1 MKIRTEFV
9 TNSSSTSFGAS
20 FADALAGVLT
30 GLAIFGCDC
39 GGVGSD
45 DDKDVDK
52 SEGSGGGGGEEDSIL
67 KGAMDAA
74 DQAAQAAADQMAAD
88 AAAKDALIGNI
99 LDAEGA
105 KLNAAGS
112 KIDREIDAYTK
123 QWADAQTTADKTD
136 PNYENMNKQYQD
148 YIDYLKSQREQ
159 IEAQKYQLAVTRA
172 EEEAAKAAKSDWI
185 KQQQEDLIQ
194 VQEQKSYLQA
204 VAGGYG
210 QYKNY
215 DIRAV
220 QSQLDALN
228 EREAALRGTLKT
240 NNAEINYTPKER
252 SPIGPDPEIIR
263 LQEEHK
269 RKMDELQNEIN
280 VAKEE
285 RNNARRDELIREQQW
300 QQKVAQNEMSKA
312 SFWNVLTK
320 AGEITQTA
328 ADTGVDILSNLTG
341 PAGKTVKTIYTGLK
355 GVAGGL
361 GEGLANGNMAAELG
375 KGALGG
381 LSDIAK
387 DKLGSFVGDRW
398 GEEAGKAAQNIYNIG
413 AEAGK
418 EMYGTYVDGPEEGKD
433 FLTSIIQSGFKGAT
447 KGALDSSLNV
457 IGDGLLPEGGKIPEN
472 LDWSGINVGTFV
484 NSIRNSNPLTQS
496 FGRTAL
502 KNGLQ
507 SWGTDQGKNFIKGDG
522 VIFDDLN
529 QEFTGELID
538 QAGDVAGEFYTPS
551 VRKGLKNI
559 YETGKAVQNTANN
572 INGFIQQVTNPFPYV
587 Y

>member
-1 MKIRTEFV
+1 LKIRTEFV

-20 FADALAGVLT
+20 FADALAGLLT
-30 GLAIFGCDC
+30 GLAIIGCDC
-39 GGVGSD
+39 GAGSSD
-45 DDKDVDK
+45 EDND
-52 SEGSGGGGGEEDSIL
+52 SSGEEGGGEEDAIL
-67 KGAMDAA
+67 QGAMDAA
-74 DQAAQAAADQMAAD
+74 AQAAKEAAGQMAAD

-99 LDAEGA
+99 LDVEGA

-112 KIDREIDAYTK
+112 KIDQEIEAYSK
-123 QWADAQTTADKTD
+123 HWADAQASADMTD
-136 PNYENMNKQYQD
+136 PNYEKMNQQYRD
-148 YIDYLKSQREQ
+148 YIDYLKSQREK
-159 IEAQKYQLAVTRA
+159 IEAQKYQLAVTLA
-172 EEEAAKAAKSDWI
+172 EEEAAKAAQSDWL

-204 VAGGYG
+204 VASGYG

-215 DIRAV
+215 DIKAV
-220 QSQLDALN
+220 QSQLEALN
-228 EREAALRGTLKT
+228 EREAALRGTLKA

-263 LQEEHK
+263 LQEEHR
-269 RKMDELQNEIN
+269 RKMAELQNEIN
-280 VAKEE
+280 AAKEAL
-285 RNNARRDELIREQQW
+285 NNARRDEIIREQQW
-300 QQKVAQNEMSKA
+300 QQKVAQNEMAKA

-341 PAGKTVKTIYTGLK
+341 PAGKTIKTAYTGLK
-355 GVAGGL
+355 GLAGGL

-375 KGALGG
+375 KGALSG

-387 DKLGSFVGDRW
+387 DKLGSYVGDNW

-418 EMYGTYVDGPEEGKD
+418 EMYGTYVEGPAEGKD
-433 FLTSIIQSGFKGAT
+433 LLTSIIQSGFKGAT
-447 KGALDSSLNV
+447 KGALDSSLNM
-457 IGDGLLPEGGKIPEN
+457 IGDGILPEGGKIPEN
-472 LDWSGINVGTFV
+472 LDWSDINVGTFI

-502 KNGLQ
+502 NNGLQ
-507 SWGTDQGKNFIKGDG
+507 SWATDQGKNFIKGDG

-529 QEFTGELID
+529 QGFTGELID
-538 QAGDVAGEFYTPS
+538 KAGDAAGEFYTPG
-551 VRKGLKNI
+551 VRQGMKKI
-559 YETGKAVQNTANN
+559 YQTGKAVYNTADNVN
-572 INGFIQQVTNPFPYV
+572 SFIQQAANPYPYV